1 MMIKDPGEISS
12 VLNFLSKKLGKQ
24 NKDDYQKK
32 KEILGIERTEGK
44 DKMMFYN
51 VKCQELDNKSLLQ
64 FINLENVRLI
74 TQREELID
82 LSVKIASL
90 NNISKTSEEAVAVVN
105 TKKAMEE
112 VINHYKS
119 GLPSGVGLRDMI
131 TLIKERFPWSSSKRG
146 LKIFLSLLTCL
157 LGIGLFVLDV
167 YTDVRFSV
175 GMFNINKTLVNDDE
189 SFNASISRVLSKN
202 GLKFASIKA
211 HSQALECL
219 KDLEINDRRTNF
231 STDRQKARS
240 ESGSWFCD
248 YFDCDYFD
256 DIRLTGMIAI
266 WHCIQPFFITT
277 IVFISMKCCKR
288 GKCLT
293 PFQLANLKDPL
304 WWGFNTITCCIPNL
318 AFIGSM
324 LPIPGFTHLFRFY
337 LDVKC
342 HYARSKPDFR
352 TKIVK
357 YEQKI
362 GKHEAIGKL

>member
-1 MMIKDPGEISS
+1 MIIR
-12 VLNFLSKKLGKQ
+12 
-24 NKDDYQKK
+24 KK

-131 TLIKERFPWSSSKRG
+131 TLIKERFPWSSSKKG

-167 YTDVRFSV
+167 YTDCGSV
-175 GMFNINKTLVNDDE
+175 
-189 SFNASISRVLSKN
+189 
-202 GLKFASIKA
+202 
-211 HSQALECL
+211 
-219 KDLEINDRRTNF
+219 
-231 STDRQKARS
+231 
-240 ESGSWFCD
+240 
-248 YFDCDYFD
+248 
-256 DIRLTGMIAI
+256 
-266 WHCIQPFFITT
+266 
-277 IVFISMKCCKR
+277 
-288 GKCLT
+288 
-293 PFQLANLKDPL
+293 
-304 WWGFNTITCCIPNL
+304 
-318 AFIGSM
+318 
-324 LPIPGFTHLFRFY
+324 
-337 LDVKC
+337 
-342 HYARSKPDFR
+342 
-352 TKIVK
+352 
-357 YEQKI
+357 
-362 GKHEAIGKL
+362 